1 MLRNRETRTREGGP
15 LSMTRSPILTV
26 VTRWAAPT
34 MLIFAVWLL
43 WKGHNEP
50 GGGFIGGLL
59 TAAAVLLQLMASGRE
74 DMGLTSERTARLSA
88 VGPGIGVTSA
98 TLPVLLGQ
106 PFFQQTFDHFHLP
119 VIGDLEL
126 ATALF
131 FDIGVFIVVIGTITT
146 VILALA
152 ERD

>member
-1 MLRNRETRTREGGP
+1 
-15 LSMTRSPILTV
+15 MTRSPILAV

-34 MLIFAVWLL
+34 MLLFAIWLL

-59 TAAAVLLQLMASGRE
+59 TAAAVLLQLMAVGRE
-74 DMGLTSERTARLSA
+74 RMGLTSERTARLSA
-88 VGPGIGVTSA
+88 IGLGIGVTSA
-98 TLPVLLGQ
+98 TLPALLGQ
-106 PFFQQTFDHFHLP
+106 PFFQQTFD
-119 VIGDLEL
+119 LEL
-126 ATALF
+126 ASALF
-131 FDIGVFIVVIGTITT
+131 LDIGVFIVVIGTITT